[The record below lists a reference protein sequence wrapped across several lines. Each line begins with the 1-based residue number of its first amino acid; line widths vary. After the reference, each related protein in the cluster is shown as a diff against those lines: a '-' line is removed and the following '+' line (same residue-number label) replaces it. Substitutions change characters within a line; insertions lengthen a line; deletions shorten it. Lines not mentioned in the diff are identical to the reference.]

1 MKRFLIFVIALSLL
15 AGVAAAQEEDDGIG
29 FTVGLEFGIL
39 DVNDSEGMY
48 PYLFPSIV
56 YENSFFDGM
65 LDLSAGLSY
74 ELGLT
79 KDGDKLPMYLYLD
92 FMAGFNISLSDTS
105 TLSIIVSDEN
115 TIDLYSGG
123 DDIFS
128 GTLFPGVC
136 FNYSSDAGDIYFQAN
151 IPFAYPDSLVGLDII
166 AGWGTSFG
174 LGIEASAHILFN
186 SLYSGD
192 NGFTGLGLS
201 FTYEFDPV
209 TAELGI
215 TIPFKNYTPY
225 SFFDSDNGAGV
236 AIIPGISVTLFDGF
250 DIYANCTFA
259 GIGVTGGDV
268 GISFAIGIS
277 YSF

>member
-1 MKRFLIFVIALSLL
+1 MKRFLVFVIVLSLL
-15 AGVAAAQEEDDGIG
+15 AGIAAAQEESDGIG
-29 FTVGLEFGIL
+29 LTVGLEFGIG

-48 PYLFPSIV
+48 PYLLPGIA
-56 YENSFFDGM
+56 YENSFLDEM
-65 LDLSAGLSY
+65 LDFSAGLSY

-79 KDGDKLPMYLYLD
+79 KDDDKLPMYLYFDL
-92 FMAGFNISLSDTS
+92 SLGLNLSLGESS
-105 TLSIIVSDEN
+105 TLSIILADEN

-123 DDIFS
+123 DDVFS
-128 GTLFPGVC
+128 GTFTPGIC
-136 FNYSSDAGDIYFQAN
+136 FNYGSDAGDIYIQTN
-151 IPFAYPDSLVGLDII
+151 IPISYPDSLVGLDII
-166 AGWGTSFG
+166 AGWGSTFG

-186 SLYSGD
+186 SSYSGD

-201 FTYEFDPV
+201 FTYEFEPV

-225 SFFDSDNGAGV
+225 SFFDSDNGFGV

-268 GISFAIGIS
+268 GISFAIGVS